1 MNQATPVSE
10 APTYAVGFAHTL
22 TAGQSIVVSGLLNGD
37 LRKQIVISSDNT
49 TVATVADIRV
59 FAPPHPNPP
68 QGVTAN
74 TLASAIAF
82 GQTNF
87 TLFTS
92 SDLTIRNIGVTS
104 IAINVLETFY
114 LRDE

>member
-1 MNQATPVSE
+1 MNATPISE

-22 TAGQSIVVSGLLNGD
+22 TAGQSIVVMGRLNGD

-68 QGVTAN
+68 QGVTTN
-74 TLASAIAF
+74 GQLASAIAF

-92 SDLTIRNIGVTS
+92 SDLTIRNIGATS
-104 IAINVLETFY
+104 IAINVLETFF